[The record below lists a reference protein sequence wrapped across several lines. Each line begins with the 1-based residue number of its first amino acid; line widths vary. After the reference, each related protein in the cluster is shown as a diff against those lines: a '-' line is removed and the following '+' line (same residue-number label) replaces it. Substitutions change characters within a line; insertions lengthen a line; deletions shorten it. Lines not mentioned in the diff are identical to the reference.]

1 MTKEQILE
9 NADNFRYLF
18 DLQSSGRT
26 NMYGA
31 AQYLQDEC
39 DLDRQAAKNV
49 LCQWMENYELIAK
62 ELGVTV

>member
-1 MTKEQILE
+1 
-9 NADNFRYLF
+9 
-18 DLQSSGRT
+18 
-26 NMYGA
+26 MYGA